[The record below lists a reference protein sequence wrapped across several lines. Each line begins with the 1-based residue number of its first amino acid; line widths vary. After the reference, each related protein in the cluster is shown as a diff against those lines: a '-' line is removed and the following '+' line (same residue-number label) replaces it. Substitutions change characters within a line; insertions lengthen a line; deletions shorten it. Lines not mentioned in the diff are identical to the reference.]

1 MLLSAGMLFFFTLGS
16 SMVGDIC
23 DEDELKTGYR
33 AEGSFYSIFWWF
45 IKMGTAL
52 ASFVAGSLIVLT
64 LFDQTQVT
72 KVDSLQGSIRELHA
86 EVKSRMENKPSANL
100 EGMIG
105 KAKMR
110 SNELMSELQIK
121 AKADKNSKEHYQML
135 IRNITGI
142 NYQLA
147 KMNPASP
154 LDFMDKRLF
163 AIEREMVFLKKQT
176 PYTLLMM
183 RVFEIGLPV
192 LLSLFSIFFVMRYS
206 LTEKRSHE
214 IKDLL
219 IQRNLQRLKDED
231 SETIAT

>member
-1 MLLSAGMLFFFTLGS
+1 
-16 SMVGDIC
+16 
-23 DEDELKTGYR
+23 
-33 AEGSFYSIFWWF
+33 
-45 IKMGTAL
+45 
-52 ASFVAGSLIVLT
+52 
-64 LFDQTQVT
+64 
-72 KVDSLQGSIRELHA
+72 
-86 EVKSRMENKPSANL
+86 
-100 EGMIG
+100 
-105 KAKMR
+105 
-110 SNELMSELQIK
+110 
-121 AKADKNSKEHYQML
+121 
-135 IRNITGI
+135 
-142 NYQLA
+142 
-147 KMNPASP
+147 MNPASP